1 MQKNMETSNPMDLKQ
16 CTMCGR
22 VKPIESFPLLHGE
35 SHGSTCKQCRAEK
48 QREYYRSNRKHILK
62 RIANKRRKNRERD
75 NLVITRAKSIKGA
88 ADTFSVYSLD
98 RRDERIANM
107 CQCPYFVSVIIRG
120 NVFCARF
127 AAENLPDSYCQ
138 TCPLL
143 IGTENCS
150 PGTIKKVVS
159 VLKRKLKDPNWSKWF
174 LAKRPEIQW
183 RGLLQALI
191 PGSK

>member
-1 MQKNMETSNPMDLKQ
+1 MDLKQ
-16 CTMCGR
+16 CITCGQI
-22 VKPIESFPLLHGE
+22 KPLNAFPKLHGNP
-35 SHGSTCKQCRAEK
+35 HGGTCKQCKAD
-48 QREYYRSNRKHILK
+48 YRRRHYHSNREHILK
-62 RIANKRRKNRERD
+62 QIRNKRRKNRERD

-107 CQCPYFVSVIIRG
+107 CQCPHFVSVIIRG

-127 AAENLPDSYCQ
+127 AVENLPDSYCQ

-143 IGTENCS
+143 ISTENCS

-159 VLKRKLKDPNWSKWF
+159 ILKRKLNDTNWSKWF